1 MCYTYYNR
9 EVLIGM
15 KNFLKVLGIV
25 LLIPYV
31 IAAIIVTVCLLNYNQ
46 YGVTEIGNKTY
57 ITVNDDA
64 LVSSGYEKGD
74 LLVVE
79 KKSNDDIDA
88 NDYIFFYESSKEKKT
103 VIINLARVISK
114 RRVTD
119 TETTFKLEGDVDY
132 SSEYVIGSTKNTKVY
147 SGWGSVLSALESRW
161 VFLCFIIL
169 PMLFIFLYEIY
180 EFVIEVKKNMKEA

>member
-1 MCYTYYNR
+1 M
-9 EVLIGM
+9 
-15 KNFLKVLGIV
+15 
-25 LLIPYV
+25 LLVPYV
-31 IAAIIVTVCLLNYNQ
+31 IVAIIITVCLLNYND
-46 YGVTEIGNKTY
+46 YGVTEIGNKTF
-57 ITVNDDA
+57 ITVTGDD
-64 LVSSGYEKGD
+64 LMPNYEKGD

-119 TETTFKLEGDVDY
+119 IETTFKLEGDVDY

-147 SGWGSVLSALESRW
+147 SGLGSVLAALESRW

-180 EFVIEVKKNMKEA
+180 EFIIEVKKNLKEA